1 MQKYEITS
9 EEERKEGLAVSP
21 IQCKIA
27 IVEGGKEV
35 YSRVFPLPKSTFKA
49 LKHIL
54 GVIEYYVQE
63 RIEQDAPLG
72 DYKIVVKLYNVPKE
86 IKAFLEKSALKQFY
100 YTLKGKSPPLGIP
113 FIIKAL
119 KRKYSNL
126 EVEVNVV

>member
-21 IQCKIA
+21 IQCKIS
-27 IVEGGKEV
+27 IIESGKEV
-35 YSRVFPLPKSTFKA
+35 YFRVFPLPKSTFKA

-54 GVIEYYVQE
+54 GIIEYYIQE
-63 RIEQDAPLG
+63 RIERNAPLN
-72 DYKIVVKLYNVPKE
+72 DYKIIVKFYNVPKV
-86 IKAFLEKSALKQFY
+86 IKAFLDESALKQFY

-119 KRKYSNL
+119 KRRYQNL
-126 EVEVNVV
+126 EVDVNVV